1 VILPAENR
9 KRQENKNV
17 KRVFFIIL
25 IKTLVNFYY
34 MHAIHHCL
42 TKSAVVLAEYDHAM
56 NRETDKKPMTAVL
69 HNCTTMTR
77 GVNIAVAGSAR
88 RP

>member
-1 VILPAENR
+1 M
-9 KRQENKNV
+9 
-17 KRVFFIIL
+17 
-25 IKTLVNFYY
+25 Y
-34 MHAIHHCL
+34 AIHHCL
-42 TKSAVVLAEYDHAM
+42 TNSAVVLAEYDHAM